1 MESEEDE
8 DETAFED
15 KGMDDDMEFPVTM
28 EEGPASTEKGPA
40 FVEEG
45 PDSTEEGPTST
56 EEGPAFMEEGPFST
70 EKGPASTEEGPGLFE
85 NAPIEVEN
93 SLAYVEETQIDV
105 PSDLNPVEVEDE
117 LDEEVE
123 APVEVA
129 HHPEI
134 VEAGMEE
141 LHDAEDSSAEVD
153 NAPGEEVDITVEAE
167 AGSTV
172 LDRVEAGFT
181 VHDTVEAGSKVLDR
195 VEAGSTEQT
204 EVEAGSTEPNV
215 TGPVLEELAE
225 DTLGNLISWGRL
237 YFEQY
242 IIVYYV

>member
-1 MESEEDE
+1 
-8 DETAFED
+8 
-15 KGMDDDMEFPVTM
+15 
-28 EEGPASTEKGPA
+28 
-40 FVEEG
+40 
-45 PDSTEEGPTST
+45 
-56 EEGPAFMEEGPFST
+56 
-70 EKGPASTEEGPGLFE
+70 
-85 NAPIEVEN
+85 
-93 SLAYVEETQIDV
+93 
-105 PSDLNPVEVEDE
+105 
-117 LDEEVE
+117 
-123 APVEVA
+123 
-129 HHPEI
+129 
-134 VEAGMEE
+134 MEE

-167 AGSTV
+167 AGST
-172 LDRVEAGFT
+172 
-181 VHDTVEAGSKVLDR
+181 VLDR